1 MLSKDL
7 DLAHQDPSSENY
19 CKNNVFLITDM
30 VCMLANKESYFAPC
44 YSNILLLQA
53 ILFILKFAK
62 TKLEIKTVSS

>member
-30 VCMLANKESYFAPC
+30 VCMLANKESNYKRDRT
-44 YSNILLLQA
+44 ILYTG
-53 ILFILKFAK
+53 LFCSVLFDPHSTLASHF
-62 TKLEIKTVSS
+62 VHS